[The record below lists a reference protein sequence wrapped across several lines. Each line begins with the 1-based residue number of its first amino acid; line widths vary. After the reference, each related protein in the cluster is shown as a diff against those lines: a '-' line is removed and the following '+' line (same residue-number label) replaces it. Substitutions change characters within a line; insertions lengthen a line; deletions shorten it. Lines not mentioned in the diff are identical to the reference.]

1 MFLYLETRYK
11 KMTNMEKPIEVIF
24 LKQAEEFAESIE
36 ENPKQKLFQA
46 IRKTKER
53 IFGQWFTKLKSSDG
67 IFEFRVDDSGKF
79 YRLFA
84 FWDTEEDEETL
95 VVATHGLIKK
105 TNKTP
110 QSEIRKAE
118 QIKRDYFEEKKNEK
132 RNKSK

>member
-1 MFLYLETRYK
+1 
-11 KMTNMEKPIEVIF
+11 MEKPIEVIF
-24 LKQAEEFAESIE
+24 LKKAEEFTNSIE
-36 ENPKQKLFQA
+36 DKPKKKLFQA

-53 IFGQWFTKLKSSDG
+53 LFGQWFAKLKSSEG

-84 FWDTEEDEETL
+84 FWDTEEDEATL

-110 QSEIRKAE
+110 PADIRKAE
-118 QIKRDYFEEKKNEK
+118 QIKRDYFEEKKK
-132 RNKSK
+132 DKKNKSK